1 MTELPLFAHP
11 ARARTSDPDTSQ
23 EAADSLTP
31 QTVGARCQELYNL
44 IAAHPRAGLTVHDL
58 VAITGYDRGNT
69 ARRITD
75 LRQAGWIRDTGV
87 RRLGP
92 SGRRS
97 IVWAATRGAAA

>member
-1 MTELPLFAHP
+1 VTELPLFAHP

-23 EAADSLTP
+23 EAADSLTA

-44 IAAHPRAGLTVHDL
+44 IVAHPRAGLTVHDL

-75 LRQAGWIRDTGV
+75 LRQAGLIVD
-87 RRLGP
+87 
-92 SGRRS
+92 SGRRRRHANGRKS
-97 IVWAATRGAAA
+97 IVWTAVERPAA